1 MCFRYWYVSKPW
13 VDGAGKVE
21 GNCPEG
27 SILHAKNY
35 CKFAHPWIP
44 DSVDVLDE
52 DNLELIP
59 GVQWWVTSV
68 VKDTWYIFV
77 TPILATALAAYF
89 LCSKCRND

>member
-1 MCFRYWYVSKPW
+1 MSKPW

-35 CKFAHPWIP
+35 CKFAHPWIS

-52 DNLELIP
+52 DNLELLYSGRAKLKEVP
-59 GVQWWVTSV
+59 RSMRNSSKTLVGRRVT
-68 VKDTWYIFV
+68 
-77 TPILATALAAYF
+77 
-89 LCSKCRND
+89 